1 MSPGTYHVPVLA
13 DASIAGIGAPQL
25 PSGIYVDATF
35 GGGGHSRLI
44 LDALDANGRLFGFDQ
59 DANAHANATAN
70 GGTGRPRK
78 LRAPPEEP
86 AHLIKSGPFRRLLD
100 IGESYEEREM
110 EKS

>member
-1 MSPGTYHVPVLA
+1 MNPGTYHIPVLA

-59 DANAHANATAN
+59 ADHQLSLVYRPLIQAHHHQTSSA
-70 GGTGRPRK
+70 
-78 LRAPPEEP
+78 LE
-86 AHLIKSGPFRRLLD
+86 LCS
-100 IGESYEEREM
+100 
-110 EKS
+110 